1 MSEADWLELSAC
13 LDFPAAAARDQLGPH
28 RYNVPTCIVE
38 KPTNEKIGI

>member
-13 LDFPAAAARDQLGPH
+13 PDFPAAGDQLGPH

>member
-13 LDFPAAAARDQLGPH
+13 PDFPAAAGDQLGPH